1 MLMHI
6 KNCGVNLNFDQFVD
20 NLKYLYDNRGN
31 ISVRMKIA
39 DIAIADVP
47 DGKKRFEEIFGS
59 IADSIF
65 IEK

>member
-1 MLMHI
+1 M
-6 KNCGVNLNFDQFVD
+6 NFDQFVD